1 MSRLLTDYNLDVGSF
16 INKYRRNELLDLLKQ
31 LNIDVKLPKLG
42 D

>member
-1 MSRLLTDYNLDVGSF
+1 MSRLLTDYNLDAGRF
-16 INKYRRNELLDLLKQ
+16 TNKYRRNELLDLLKQ